1 MRQEALINELNELDH
16 VVKAERAPLES
27 VYIYTAG
34 SHDRTVQKALFT
46 HGYRILDI
54 SVNPSGEADCYI
66 YAMAEDEATQYL
78 EP

>member
-16 VVKAERAPLES
+16 VVKAERAPHGA

-34 SHDRTVQKALFT
+34 HHDRTVQKALFS
-46 HGYRILDI
+46 HDYRIVDI
-54 SVNPSGEADCYI
+54 SVDPSGEADCYI
-66 YAMAEDEATQYL
+66 YAVAEEKATQYL